1 MKNMSN
7 KKTPMPSLE
16 PEVRSK
22 CFEEVAMGYTSE
34 QAVSEAQRCL
44 NCREPLCVTGCP
56 VNVRIPEFITEI
68 ARGDFAAAARI
79 IKGTNLLP
87 AVCGRVCP
95 QEKQCEGKCI
105 RSKKGESVAIGR
117 LERFAADYMLENM
130 TEPVQKSPSCGKR
143 AAVVGSG
150 PSGLTFAG
158 EMARAGFQV
167 TVYEA
172 LHKCGGVLVYGI
184 PQFRLPK
191 EIVSREIDSLKELG
205 VEFVTN
211 CVIGKTIT
219 VDELFDEGY
228 DCIYIGSGA
237 GLPSFMGIPG
247 EELCGVYSANEYLTR
262 INLMK
267 AYESDSRTPVFH
279 AKHVCVV
286 GGGNVAMDA
295 ARCAV
300 RMGAESVNIVYR
312 RTESELP
319 ARLEE
324 IEHAKEEG
332 VQFKLLTSPVEILGD
347 ENDRVTA
354 IRCQEM
360 MLGEPGTD
368 GRARPVPV
376 EGSYF
381 ELACD
386 CVIMAIGNSPNPL
399 LVRST
404 KGLEAD
410 KRGRLVMREGST
422 MTSRENVFAG
432 GDAVTGAATVILAMG
447 AGKAAAAEALKKL
460 ADNDN

>member
-1 MKNMSN
+1 
-7 KKTPMPSLE
+7 
-16 PEVRSK
+16 
-22 CFEEVAMGYTSE
+22 
-34 QAVSEAQRCL
+34 
-44 NCREPLCVTGCP
+44 
-56 VNVRIPEFITEI
+56 
-68 ARGDFAAAARI
+68 
-79 IKGTNLLP
+79 
-87 AVCGRVCP
+87 
-95 QEKQCEGKCI
+95 
-105 RSKKGESVAIGR
+105 
-117 LERFAADYMLENM
+117 MLENM

-279 AKHVCVV
+279 AKHVSVV

-324 IEHAKEEG
+324 IEHAK
-332 VQFKLLTSPVEILGD
+332 
-347 ENDRVTA
+347 
-354 IRCQEM
+354 
-360 MLGEPGTD
+360 
-368 GRARPVPV
+368 
-376 EGSYF
+376 
-381 ELACD
+381 
-386 CVIMAIGNSPNPL
+386 
-399 LVRST
+399 
-404 KGLEAD
+404 
-410 KRGRLVMREGST
+410 
-422 MTSRENVFAG
+422 
-432 GDAVTGAATVILAMG
+432 
-447 AGKAAAAEALKKL
+447 
-460 ADNDN
+460 